1 MFRLR
6 LWGHWDMRLQ
16 NTLQQ
21 VRLLRVQMH
30 LCYNMRI
37 EYIVLN
43 GVCCGKCYRTFDT
56 EE

>member
-6 LWGHWDMRLQ
+6 LWGHWDTQLQ
-16 NTLQQ
+16 NMLQQ
-21 VRLLRVQMH
+21 VRLSRVQMH

-37 EYIVLN
+37 EYIVLT
-43 GVCCGKCYRTFDT
+43 GFCCGKCYRTFDT